1 MSTLLE
7 LAKACGFYEQG
18 VQLVGCKEFLE
29 NYTLRVCEAKDAVI
43 EPLKKELTTV
53 IRNHQFLCSQLEPL
67 RREVENRGVV
77 KALEEL
83 NTAFD
88 GLTVEPVTAS
98 NVAHNR
104 GVQWCKDAVVHKI
117 EELRATD
124 RGEA

>member
-29 NYTLRVCEAKDAVI
+29 NYTLRVCEAKDAEI
-43 EPLKKELTTV
+43 
-53 IRNHQFLCSQLEPL
+53 QLL
-67 RREVENRGVV
+67 RREVENRGAV

-117 EELRATD
+117 EELRAANK
-124 RGEA
+124 GEV